1 METLTSRS
9 TIVIVTSSKLLH
21 DLCFVISSLLY
32 WSSLEP
38 SGKIEVSKL
47 DGKDRRVVVNDT
59 MEPTGIAVQ
68 HGGRLTY
75 TSKRLHNYL
84 INLKKIRY
92 LV

>member
-9 TIVIVTSSKLLH
+9 TIAIVTSSKH
-21 DLCFVISSLLY
+21 DLYFVISSLLY

-68 HGGRLTY
+68 HGGKLTLY
-75 TSKRLHNYL
+75 F
-84 INLKKIRY
+84 KKAT
-92 LV
+92 